1 MQEQTMEHEDATI
14 GIECKVEKHN
24 NSQNRIRFKSSF
36 ANIGENIVA
45 LTLSEHSN
53 YLQQMQHVNECNK
66 KINQLQQEVDSNDI
80 KALKKQLGIYE
91 KQVDNLTKSNNSYK
105 QWNDEFKSKINDL
118 EQTIDELKEHNNAIA
133 KQLENTI
140 DASEFKKSQN
150 EINHLKEQVDK
161 YKSKYENMLSDYTK
175 ATDEC
180 IAYLDENKKLKE
192 TNQFLNEQVGA
203 ITSTFNKINA
213 EFESNYKSSN
223 QELKETIKKQQTH
236 IDEITEKYQS
246 LLNKKDYINPTSH
259 YDEILALTNDLND
272 ANLKIN
278 ELNSDIET
286 KLAVQKNEL
295 DSEHTKEKAQ
305 MLVAYNKELD
315 NLKLQYNNLAN
326 DYNNLLNDVSTITKW
341 NALFDSRHKKIKK
354 DKQQIELMKLPSEQL
369 PSSDEDV
376 LEYVPKD

>member
-1 MQEQTMEHEDATI
+1 MQEQTIEQKDATI

-203 ITSTFNKINA
+203 ITSTFNKIN
-213 EFESNYKSSN
+213 
-223 QELKETIKKQQTH
+223 
-236 IDEITEKYQS
+236 
-246 LLNKKDYINPTSH
+246 
-259 YDEILALTNDLND
+259 
-272 ANLKIN
+272 